1 MNTRKNQ
8 ILSLL
13 IVGAMAAI
21 GTGATE
27 AYAVVIPVDIRAR
40 LSDSS
45 LVIPINLVGSGHI
58 RVVGSHIA
66 PGTFNLTD
74 TVGPGRAQISWSTGS
89 VDPTGRFRVE
99 GQAVGQWVD
108 PSGVVRYVHF
118 RMVIRGRTNGT
129 TLGSTMPRVQGR
141 FRDVLGTPGAH
152 LRGRCRS

>member
-13 IVGAMAAI
+13 IVGALAAI

-40 LSDSS
+40 LRHPS
-45 LVIPINLVGSGHI
+45 LFPAINLVGGGHI

-74 TVGPGRAQISWSTGS
+74 TAGPGRARISWSTGS
-89 VDPTGRFRVE
+89 VDSTGRFRVE
-99 GQAVGQWVD
+99 GRAVAQWVD
-108 PSGVVRYVHF
+108 RSGVVRYVRF

-129 TLGSTMPRVQGR
+129 SRIRGR
-141 FRDVLGTPGAH
+141 FRDVLGTAGAH
-152 LRGRCRS
+152 LGGRCSG